1 MLGFRLFG
9 RGKGQMYRERC
20 RGMGCSVVGDVER
33 IRRVA
38 ISDNEAKRSVGGW
51 AWAAAAC
58 MVRRIAIPEARG
70 NPKLFENIAL

>member
-38 ISDNEAKRSVGGW
+38 ISDNEAKRKCGWVGLGGGSVYG
-51 AWAAAAC
+51 APDRC
-58 MVRRIAIPEARG
+58 SRG
-70 NPKLFENIAL
+70 